1 MWPQHQL
8 SSIAPS
14 TKAPPQALR
23 ADVLDLIAVLCC
35 LYCFLMCFMH
45 LGLSIF
51 PYMQRFFG
59 FIDPIVTATVF
70 AMCGTLHLRGW
81 WRMRT
86 MRIVVNRTSKH
97 LQDIAP
103 LLITAHS
110 RRQVTSTRG
119 ISSDDRIRN
128 LVRLQTSHF
137 NACTDLNVVHDQLQQ
152 TKRAY
157 EDQGVRGSAIV
168 AILSAKAEWIQ
179 VQIKVETFYRQ
190 YFGPRGAFSRRGMH
204 YEVRLLVREC
214 IVLPM
219 QFVRGY
225 KVSTLLVGPLTMA
238 HGIVFGLHC
247 VVVAPW
253 IVWNFAC
260 IRYNFGLVRVFR
272 ERLVVT
278 IILFDLVLGVVL
290 PLSLAV
296 PVIYNLVS
304 DPSIIHDQAWD
315 VYAISVIKAMLI
327 MTLADLIAAVT
338 PMLLLYVT
346 LQNVHTAN
354 IDSFFTRHASGTPML
369 TSPKGWV
376 DSLRRYTSAMVGVVR
391 ENIPLLQVPMPV
403 VRRAKVSTQDLGN
416 RDAWVASAQ
425 TIVLDAASGA
435 TDIPVELP
443 QSSPLFRP
451 LAAARIRW
459 RYGVFCLYTM
469 CSVGA
474 GVGVSM
480 ISVRSYSAD
489 CVHADM
495 PAYSTCARY
504 IRPWHV
510 VPLSRQ
516 VCHCQVLDLN
526 CNLKGFEDSAGA
538 NWSAFFDEMH
548 SFFDSQVASFL
559 NFLTI
564 RNCPMRAP
572 YRPPPHIARFTELYI
587 LQLQNCSLDTT
598 AIDTIDFSQYS
609 RMLFLSF
616 SSNSISE
623 IPTSLQRLPPLC
635 LGISLN
641 RNNLYNATFPDWIL
655 PAWENLTMLYLRAAN
670 MTTFPPVLMHLEWIG
685 IIDVTSNAIAELPPL
700 PTAWGFWSRLYQL
713 RLANNSL
720 SSIPSGLIAL
730 PGLTVLTLSSNQ
742 LAECPTPPHAFKVF
756 TIHDNPCCTNQP
768 ESCPAT
774 CAPVC
779 DEGFRTGGECV
790 RECAV
795 PACLALPGS
804 SCRASL

>member
-86 MRIVVNRTSKH
+86 MRSVVNRTSKH

-168 AILSAKAEWIQ
+168 AILSAKVSLLAGSANRLS
-179 VQIKVETFYRQ
+179 VLVLARPSGFKCR
-190 YFGPRGAFSRRGMH
+190 SR
-204 YEVRLLVREC
+204 
-214 IVLPM
+214 
-219 QFVRGY
+219 
-225 KVSTLLVGPLTMA
+225 
-238 HGIVFGLHC
+238 
-247 VVVAPW
+247 
-253 IVWNFAC
+253 WNFAC

-354 IDSFFTRHASGTPML
+354 IDSFFTRHAS
-369 TSPKGWV
+369 
-376 DSLRRYTSAMVGVVR
+376 
-391 ENIPLLQVPMPV
+391 
-403 VRRAKVSTQDLGN
+403 
-416 RDAWVASAQ
+416 
-425 TIVLDAASGA
+425 LDAASGA

-459 RYGVFCLYTM
+459 RYGVFCLYT
-469 CSVGA
+469 
-474 GVGVSM
+474 
-480 ISVRSYSAD
+480 I
-489 CVHADM
+489 
-495 PAYSTCARY
+495 
-504 IRPWHV
+504 
-510 VPLSRQ
+510 
-516 VCHCQVLDLN
+516 
-526 CNLKGFEDSAGA
+526 
-538 NWSAFFDEMH
+538 
-548 SFFDSQVASFL
+548 FL

-641 RNNLYNATFPDWIL
+641 RNNLYNVTFPDWIV

-685 IIDVTSNAIAELPPL
+685 IIDVTSNAIADFPSLPVS
-700 PTAWGFWSRLYQL
+700 AF
-713 RLANNSL
+713 A
-720 SSIPSGLIAL
+720 A
-730 PGLTVLTLSSNQ
+730 TV
-742 LAECPTPPHAFKVF
+742 V
-756 TIHDNPCCTNQP
+756 
-768 ESCPAT
+768 
-774 CAPVC
+774 
-779 DEGFRTGGECV
+779 
-790 RECAV
+790 AV
-795 PACLALPGS
+795 PS
-804 SCRASL
+804 SPSFV